1 MDRVSYKRFV
11 FDASNTDAEVYAKQ
25 CDLILLALIGFIAM
39 GHGNWAKVKYA
50 QDDSDFVLA
59 ANRLQ
64 LFSPE
69 VSFDEL
75 RAAVPDNEGPA
86 PNLNQENADT
96 VCQALVKLLKG
107 LPIALDKLPDIQAR
121 SEHADIPPSQAEL
134 AASQAPSAR
143 NRPEE
148 PPVLTQVVPEEGADE
163 EPPAKRLRNEPLEV
177 ADLCNHREAMTK
189 MLAWVL
195 KQKNHSI
202 FQWRL
207 NEKVREVH
215 PTTEKSYL
223 FAAKITK
230 LLVSATLA
238 MPTPDKTNSFDLVKI
253 PEAARISIT
262 AELEK
267 VTRGEVEGRR
277 AVRKKSG
284 RGRLPRV
291 QVQRHHGI
299 VRQGLQSISKLK
311 PSKTSSRSSTDS
323 DKMAATCPIGP
334 IASFLLLILDYLYPV
349 KWLHGTR
356 NA

>member
-134 AASQAPSAR
+134 EASQAPSAR

-148 PPVLTQVVPEEGADE
+148 PHVLTQVVPEEGTDE

-177 ADLCNHREAMTK
+177 ADLCNHREA
-189 MLAWVL
+189 
-195 KQKNHSI
+195 
-202 FQWRL
+202 
-207 NEKVREVH
+207 
-215 PTTEKSYL
+215 
-223 FAAKITK
+223 
-230 LLVSATLA
+230 
-238 MPTPDKTNSFDLVKI
+238 I
-253 PEAARISIT
+253 PRCW
-262 AELEK
+262 
-267 VTRGEVEGRR
+267 
-277 AVRKKSG
+277 
-284 RGRLPRV
+284 
-291 QVQRHHGI
+291 HG
-299 VRQGLQSISKLK
+299 S
-311 PSKTSSRSSTDS
+311 
-323 DKMAATCPIGP
+323 
-334 IASFLLLILDYLYPV
+334 
-349 KWLHGTR
+349 
-356 NA
+356 